1 MMSHKTWIR
10 GWLFFCLFP
19 AINGMAGDWPMW
31 RYDAGRTAASP
42 DELPGA
48 LHPLWTREYPPLEPV
63 WDDPLNRDL
72 MSFDT
77 VYEPVVSGKTMFI
90 GSNACDR
97 MTALDT
103 ETGAEKWAFYADG
116 PVRLPP
122 VVDQGKIFFA
132 SDDGFLYCVD
142 AETGILVWKYSCVSS
157 REKILGNERL
167 ISPWPARGGPV
178 VKDGIVYFA
187 AGIWPFMGVFIC
199 ALDARTGEEIWINDS
214 TGSSFIKQPHNSP
227 AFAGVAPQGS
237 LVIAG
242 DKLLVPGGRSAP
254 ACFDLKTGEF
264 LYYRLAENQKTGGAF
279 VAALGPH
286 FVNYHRD
293 QAVNLFDLETGNR
306 LIDRFG
312 AMPVL
317 TGEVFYGRGESV
329 QAFDIAQLRKVEYE
343 KIEKDADTGKVKVT
357 TAVKWEMDTRWE
369 LPVDATGDLIKAG
382 HRLYAG
388 GKNLVTAI
396 DLSLPNAP
404 AIAWQDEITGTAS
417 RLIAADGKLF
427 VVTREGRIHAFG
439 ARPAEPLA
447 YRHEIPEDPLP
458 EAAVRKAQ
466 AILESTGVRDGY
478 ALAFGLAEGDL
489 VEALVRNSDLRIIA
503 ADPDPAKVDLLR
515 RRYVDAGL
523 YGKRLTVLAGD
534 PLTFQLPPYL
544 ASLIVF
550 EDRKGQGSLGKE
562 FITALYNSL
571 RPYGGTLC
579 LENGGAKNIPL
590 VKTLQELDLPGAAVV
605 ESQGFLLLRREGP
618 LPGAAD
624 WTHQYGDIANT
635 VKSDDRLVKLPLGLL
650 WFGGSSNLDV
660 LPRHGHGPPEQVV
673 GGRLFIQGMD
683 CFSAR
688 DVYTGRVLWTKPL
701 PDLENY
707 GVYFDDTYRDAPL
720 DTAYNQAHIP
730 GANAR
735 GTNFVAVEDRIYIIH
750 GKSCLALDPATGETR
765 AEINLP
771 SPVGSSEPPEWGY
784 IGVYRDYLI
793 AGADFVRYSDF
804 VKSATT
810 VAEKRKPFYNFDT
823 SSSRRLVVMNRHTG
837 DVLWTFNS
845 DLGFWHNGIAAGN
858 GRLFCL
864 DRMPEEVA
872 GLLKRRGQRFHGTPR
887 LLVFDIPTG
896 RLVWSTS
903 EDAFGTWLG
912 YSEEYDILLQA
923 GRPSRD
929 MIAGEISEGMAA
941 FRGST
946 GEPLWKNNA
955 KYSGPCILHGET
967 IITDPNAYS
976 LLTGEPVMRRNP
988 LTGEETP
995 WAYSRNYGCNYSIA
1009 SEYLLSFRSAAAGF
1023 FDLSN
1028 DGGTGNF
1035 GGFKSGCTSNLVAA
1049 DGVLNAPD
1057 YTRTCSC
1064 SYQNQT
1070 SLALIHNPNVE
1081 TWTFNSLPLG
1091 DGPIQRIGVNLGAP
1105 GDRRADAGTLWLE
1118 YPIVGGP
1125 SPDIPIRI
1133 TPESYKTFHFH
1144 SSRVSG
1150 ADPRWVAASGVAGAR
1165 EITLTLAK
1173 IPRPG
1178 VSYTVR
1184 LVFLEPEMKHPG
1196 ERVFNVALQGK
1207 TVLENFDI
1215 VRETGGVRRG
1225 IVKEFNHVPL
1235 THELK
1240 ITLEPSDPGHP
1251 AEPVLCGIEAVAE
1264 PVPPAVSLIR

>member
-1 MMSHKTWIR
+1 MKYGTLIR
-10 GWLFFCLFP
+10 GCLLLGLLP
-19 AINGMAGDWPMW
+19 AMPGIAGDWPMW
-31 RYDAGRTAASP
+31 RYDAERTAASP

-48 LHPLWTREYPPLEPV
+48 LRPLWTREYPPLEPV
-63 WDDPLNRDL
+63 WDDPLNQDL
-72 MSFDT
+72 MQFDT
-77 VYEPVVSGKTMFI
+77 VYEPVVSGQTMFI
-90 GSNACDR
+90 GSNADDR

-103 ETGAEKWAFYADG
+103 GTGAEKWSFYVDG

-122 VVDQGKIFFA
+122 VVDGGNVYFA
-132 SDDGFLYCVD
+132 GDDGFLYCVD
-142 AETGILVWKYSCVSS
+142 AETGALVWKYSSVPS
-157 REKILGNERL
+157 RDKILGNERL
-167 ISPWPARGGPV
+167 ISTWPARGGPV
-178 VKDGIVYFA
+178 VKDGVVYFA
-187 AGIWPFMGVFIC
+187 SGIWPFMGVFIC
-199 ALDARTGEEIWINDS
+199 ALDARTGEEIWVNDS
-214 TGSSFIKQPHNSP
+214 TGSVFIKQPHNSP
-227 AFAGVAPQGS
+227 AFAGIASQGS

-254 ACFDLKTGEF
+254 ACFDRNTGEF
-264 LYYRLAENQKTGGAF
+264 LYFRLAENQKTGGAF
-279 VAALGPH
+279 VAASGPH

-293 QAVNLFDLETGNR
+293 QMVNLFDLETGNR

-312 AMPVL
+312 GMPVL
-317 TGEVFYGRGESV
+317 TGEVFYGRGETV
-329 QAFDIAQLRKVEYE
+329 QAFDIAHLRKVEYE
-343 KIEKDADTGKVKVT
+343 KIEKDSDTGKVKVS
-357 TAVKWEMDTRWE
+357 TAVKWELDTLWE

-382 HRLYAG
+382 NRLYAG
-388 GKNLVTAI
+388 GKNLVSAI
-396 DLSLPNAP
+396 DLTAP
-404 AIAWQDEITGTAS
+404 RQPGIAWQLPIEGTAS
-417 RLIAADGKLF
+417 RLAAADGKLF
-427 VVTREGRIHAFG
+427 VVTREGRIYAFG
-439 ARPAEPLA
+439 AQPAEPVV

-458 EAAVRKAQ
+458 EAAVRKAR

-478 ALAFGLAEGDL
+478 ALALHLTEGDL
-489 VEALVRNSDLRIIA
+489 VEALVRHSDLHIIA
-503 ADPDPAKVDLLR
+503 IDPDPARVDRLR
-515 RRYVDAGL
+515 RRYVEAGL
-523 YGKRLTVLAGD
+523 YGKRLSVITGD
-534 PLTFQLPPYL
+534 LQTLHLPPYL

-550 EDRKGQGSLGKE
+550 EDLAGQGSPGKE
-562 FITALYNSL
+562 FFPALFNSL

-579 LENGGAKNIPL
+579 VDNGSGENHSVIQALHELE
-590 VKTLQELDLPGAAVV
+590 LPGAGLV
-605 ESQGFLLLRREGP
+605 ESQGYLLLRREGP

-650 WFGGSSNLDV
+650 WFGGNSNLDV

-683 CFSAR
+683 CLSAR

-701 PDLENY
+701 PGLDNY
-707 GVYFDDTYRDAPL
+707 GIYFDDTHRDAPL
-720 DTAYNQAHIP
+720 DPSTNQVHIP

-750 GKSCLALDPATGETR
+750 GKNCLALDPATGETR
-765 AEINLP
+765 AEITLP

-784 IGVYRDYLI
+784 IGVYQDYLI

-823 SSSRRLVVMNRHTG
+823 SSSRRLVVMNRRTG
-837 DVLWTFNS
+837 EVLWTFNS

-858 GRLFCL
+858 GKLFCL

-872 GLLKRRGQRFHGTPR
+872 GLLKRRGQRFYGTPR
-887 LLVFDIPTG
+887 LLAFDIPTG
-896 RLVWSTS
+896 RLLWSMS
-903 EDAFGTWLG
+903 QDVFGTWLG
-912 YSEEYDILLQA
+912 YAGEYDILLQA

-929 MIAGEISEGMAA
+929 MTAGEISEGMAA
-941 FRGST
+941 FRGTT
-946 GEPLWKNNA
+946 GEPLWKNHA
-955 KYSGPCILHGET
+955 KYSGPCILHGEM
-967 IITDPNAYS
+967 IIADPNAYS
-976 LLTGEPVMRRNP
+976 LLTGAQIMRRNP

-995 WAYSRNYGCNYSIA
+995 WTYSRNYGCNYSVA

-1049 DGVLNAPD
+1049 GGVLNAPD

-1091 DGPIQRIGVNLGAP
+1091 DEPIQRIGVNLGAP
-1105 GDRRADAGTLWLE
+1105 GDRRTDTGTLWLE

-1133 TPESYKTFHFH
+1133 SPEIYKTFHFH

-1150 ADPRWVAASGVAGAR
+1150 DEPRWVAASGVTGAR
-1165 EITLTLAK
+1165 GITLTLVK

-1178 VSYTVR
+1178 LSYTVR
-1184 LVFLEPEMKHPG
+1184 LVFLEPEKKQPG
-1196 ERVFNVALQGK
+1196 ERVFNVSLQGK

-1215 VRETGGVRRG
+1215 VQETGGPRRG
-1225 IVKEFNHVPL
+1225 LVKEFNNVPVIQ
-1235 THELK
+1235 ELK
-1240 ITLEPSDPGHP
+1240 ITLDPSDPHHP
-1251 AEPVLCGIEAVAE
+1251 DEPVLCGFEAVAE
-1264 PVPPAVSLIR
+1264 QPTRAVSLSSR